1 MQLLQF
7 WQILNHGNLKK
18 FIYANEFHSEKP
30 CKLLFVCVCVRAKE
44 NLMIS
49 KMPLSLMPYAKL
61 HARHEMRDYISLTG
75 YLSISLWSVIKSPW
89 DEEVCTE

>member
-1 MQLLQF
+1 MNSTQKR
-7 WQILNHGNLKK
+7 H
-18 FIYANEFHSEKP
+18 ANFYL
-30 CKLLFVCVCVRAKE
+30 CVCVCMCARAKE

-49 KMPLSLMPYAKL
+49 NMPLSLMPYAKL